1 MKTHSTDKQKNV
13 RLNPEDL
20 ALLAAIAERR
30 GVSDAQV
37 LRDGIRLQAT
47 EAERVNGRPGVTL

>member
-47 EAERVNGRPGVTL
+47 EADHCAPQPD